1 MGTWHPNDHT
11 LILLNLFGTECSS
24 KSHNRVLSEEDM
36 VQVQG
41 CAKRKEKSILSECLP
56 SFYRKEFA
64 RAVLQKSI
72 LFPPGLYAYHS
83 DGPYWASHKTFQQV
97 LPWYTCTLLLPS
109 GNLCSYSQ
117 PCPQTHWCQ
126 SLCNYIKYSN
136 NTPVHEQSTHTQ
148 KRVVVSCVYKNEAE
162 CFGKTH

>member
-1 MGTWHPNDHT
+1 MGSWQPNDHT
-11 LILLNLFGTECSS
+11 LIQLNLFSTECSS
-24 KSHNRVLSEEDM
+24 KSHNQVLSDEDM

-41 CAKRKEKSILSECLP
+41 CAKLKEKSILSECLP

-64 RAVLQKSI
+64 RAVLQKNI
-72 LFPPGLYAYHS
+72 LFPPGLHAYLS

-117 PCPQTHWCQ
+117 PCPQTHSCQ
-126 SLCNYIKYSN
+126 SLHNYIIYSN
-136 NTPVHEQSTHTQ
+136 NTPIHEWSAHTHTHT
-148 KRVVVSCVYKNEAE
+148 KSSC
-162 CFGKTH
+162 